1 MEKSKCVFKLR
12 EVTLQYTPSLQEFL
26 PHLYNIYRVE
36 SIHLGINE
44 VRFTVRNA
52 YSDRL
57 GNDIINMVI
66 ILTLDPYQKRVSTFR
81 GRIPGY
87 VNDESSTDTVGVKL
101 MGRVVPAD
109 SEENVNSDNMKEYI
123 PILPM
128 YMAVDTD
135 CLKIEIHYHYATKDL
150 MTIDTDPNSRS
161 QNRFALQDLHLYRSS
176 KDKENDNLYTILYRD
191 EYGQSLLFPNKFC
204 DPDKSVYMPIY
215 KYDNPYIQG
224 LLTETYEYSLY
235 VEMIQSPPY
244 IISNRPVYDKDTIET
259 MYDKICKEIQN
270 KSDILDFLGN
280 NTIPVIARVHR
291 TAINTEPRDNLI
303 LATYL
308 LEYLY
313 QE

>member
-36 SIHLGINE
+36 SIRLGINE

-81 GRIPGY
+81 DRIPGY
-87 VNDESSTDTVGVKL
+87 INDESSTDTVGVKL

-109 SEENVNSDNMKEYI
+109 SEENLNSDDMKEYI

-150 MTIDTDPNSRS
+150 MTIDTDPNSKS
-161 QNRFALQDLHLYRSS
+161 QNRFELQDLRLYRSS

-191 EYGQSLLFPNKFC
+191 
-204 DPDKSVYMPIY
+204 
-215 KYDNPYIQG
+215 
-224 LLTETYEYSLY
+224 
-235 VEMIQSPPY
+235 
-244 IISNRPVYDKDTIET
+244 
-259 MYDKICKEIQN
+259 
-270 KSDILDFLGN
+270 
-280 NTIPVIARVHR
+280 
-291 TAINTEPRDNLI
+291 
-303 LATYL
+303 
-308 LEYLY
+308 
-313 QE
+313 